1 MAVTRF
7 APSATCA
14 VVRHE
19 RVTPYPVTGGRIK
32 MLETPF
38 LDGTAVAPTA
48 ARNLRETPFLSESPF
63 LSEYPEGEEEGAD
76 PMAEMAEELLESLHD
91 EEFDEA
97 ISELTEELRG
107 VVSAAP
113 FAESE
118 QDDARVSLL
127 RETVA
132 PLVAA
137 AEADVASVGRAL
149 ESLDMTTASEAEI
162 EAAAETVPV
171 PGSSNPVFELFFSK
185 WRKKILNV
193 VKKGVSLATKLGF
206 GPILKMLLG
215 RLYKYLRPLIAKVVG
230 FALDKVPAQYRPL
243 AATLAAK
250 LGIAPKDAAPAPAPS
265 PSPVPP
271 ATPPAPGGAGT
282 GEPPTSAPLDQ
293 PATPDTTQAQ
303 EELDLA
309 LTEAALS
316 PQRFEH
322 ESMGAPDP
330 MPAIAGRDPY
340 ADLARARER
349 FVREVTEASNE
360 EEAKVVVERFVPAV
374 LFAVRQGI
382 KFLGRQRLV
391 DAIGSPI
398 ATIIAPLIGKKHA
411 PALGKVLADVGL
423 RTFLHAETDPETERE
438 GVGRAIAAT
447 VEETARR
454 LAQLP
459 DEAFEEPEALEAL
472 TREAFEASAAA
483 SFPAALV
490 RPELRETE
498 RPGAWFVLPLRGRPV
513 CRKFSGVVDVSLTPS
528 MAACLRGYGSDTVAG
543 LLRDRLRLPDGRP
556 VQARV
561 HLYEAVPGT
570 TLAGIA
576 RMEEAS
582 GLGSGRTAVWSQI
595 QPLTPEAASLLLAS
609 PRLGRELPE
618 EAEPTVPRIGQ
629 RFYYLE
635 VAGAPPRPL
644 GRESSVR
651 VGVHLR
657 TGEIRLALYLSEV
670 VAQKVATALRGKAA
684 AAAVV
689 ADLRTALAATTGAL
703 ATARA
708 GRLVRIHGARRHRHP
723 HDAAA
728 RGARMALRRQI
739 GPLALQW
746 AWTHLAAQLP
756 AVAADFIAK
765 TDGPEDGVRL
775 VFAFHV
781 PGGLAGLAQVFR
793 GRAVS
798 AAGWPPASPTR
809 TTLDII
815 AGPRRV

>member
-1 MAVTRF
+1 
-7 APSATCA
+7 
-14 VVRHE
+14 
-19 RVTPYPVTGGRIK
+19 

-38 LDGTAVAPTA
+38 LDGAAVAPTA
-48 ARNLRETPFLSESPF
+48 PRNFRETPFLSESPF
-63 LSEYPEGEEEGAD
+63 LSEYPEGEEEGSD

-107 VVSAAP
+107 VASSSP

-118 QDDARVSLL
+118 QDDARASLL

-149 ESLDMTTASEAEI
+149 ESLDMTTATESEI
-162 EAAAETVPV
+162 DAAAEAVPV
-171 PGSSNPVFELFFSK
+171 PGSTNPVFELFFNK

-206 GPILKMLLG
+206 GPLLKMLLG
-215 RLYKYLRPLIAKVVG
+215 RLYNYLRPLIAKVVG
-230 FALDKVPAQYRPL
+230 YALDKVPAQYRPL
-243 AATLAAK
+243 ATSLAAK
-250 LGIAPKDAAPAPAPS
+250 LGIAPKDAAPAPTPS
-265 PSPVPP
+265 PMPP

-282 GEPPTSAPLDQ
+282 GEPGTSPPLDQ
-293 PATPDTTQAQ
+293 PATPDTSQAQ
-303 EELDLA
+303 QELDLY
-309 LTEAALS
+309 LTEAALA
-316 PQRFEH
+316 PERFER

-330 MPAIAGRDPY
+330 MPSVAGRDPY

-349 FVREVTEASNE
+349 FVREVTEANG
-360 EEAKVVVERFVPAV
+360 EAETKVVVERFVPAV

-382 KFLGRQRLV
+382 KFLGRQRVV

-398 ATIIAPLIGKKHA
+398 AKIIAPLIGAQHA

-459 DEAFEEPEALEAL
+459 EEAFEEPEAVETF

-483 SFPAALV
+483 TFPAALV

-513 CRKFSGVVDVSLTPS
+513 CRKFSGVFDVSLTPS
-528 MAACLRGYGSDTVAG
+528 MAACLRGYGSDTIAG
-543 LLRDRLRLPDGRP
+543 LLRDRLRLPAGRP

-576 RMEEAS
+576 RMEETS
-582 GLGSGRTAVWSQI
+582 GLGSARSAVWSQI
-595 QPLTPEAASLLLAS
+595 QPLTPEAASLLLGS
-609 PRLGRELPE
+609 PRLGRELAE
-618 EAEPTVPRIGQ
+618 EAEPTVPAIGQ

-657 TGEIRLALYLSEV
+657 SGEIRLALYLSEV
-670 VAQKVATALRGKAA
+670 LAQKVAAALRGKSA

-689 ADLRTALAATTGAL
+689 AELRTALAATTGAL
-703 ATARA
+703 GTARA

-756 AVAADFIAK
+756 SVAADFIAR

-775 VFAFHV
+775 VFAFQV

-809 TTLDII
+809 ATLTIL